1 VRIISRQKAIYFFL
15 SLGVCLA
22 GLAVAVGSGW
32 IILNWREGIRVF
44 LGIIFFGAIAAGLV
58 LNTIFLIREIRRNEQ
73 HDSFINAVT
82 HELKTPIAS
91 IRLYLQ
97 TLQRLDVEEA
107 QRRQF
112 YELML
117 LDTERLLH
125 TVEQVLKAGE
135 AAQKKSSPQRLPV
148 QFDVL
153 VRECMELARTRHHL
167 QTSDMEYRESL
178 PSSSLALENE
188 SLQKESQKEPSRNGA
203 GAQVLGDPEELR
215 TAVSNLLDNAVKY
228 SPDGVHIS
236 VELEAPDEERLV
248 LRVRDQGVG
257 IPPQEL
263 KRIFKRFYRVAQRS
277 LSQVKG
283 TGLGLFIVR
292 SIARKHGGRVFA
304 ESEGAGKGTTVTLEL
319 PRKELPRKEL
329 PRKELPE
336 KELPGKATV
345 S

>member
-15 SLGVCLA
+15 TLGVCLA
-22 GLAVAVGSGW
+22 AIAFAVGSGW

-44 LGIIFFGAIAAGLV
+44 LGIIFFGAIVAGLV
-58 LNTIFLIREIRRNEQ
+58 LNTIFLVRELRRNEQ

-97 TLQRLDVEEA
+97 TLQRLEVEEA

-117 LDTERLLH
+117 LDTERLMH

-135 AAQKKSSPQRLPV
+135 AAQKKTPSQRQPVEFSP
-148 QFDVL
+148 L

-167 QTSDMEYRESL
+167 QPSDLEYRES
-178 PSSSLALENE
+178 SSLNRGSSAGDV
-188 SLQKESQKEPSRNGA
+188 SQNSNVA
-203 GAQVLGDPEELR
+203 SVLGDPEELR

-236 VELEAPDEERLV
+236 VELEAPDDERLV
-248 LRVRDQGVG
+248 LRVRDRGVG
-257 IPPQEL
+257 IPEQEL
-263 KRIFKRFYRVAQRS
+263 KRIFKRFYRVTQRS
-277 LSQVKG
+277 LAQVKG

-319 PRKELPRKEL
+319 PRR
-329 PRKELPE
+329 
-336 KELPGKATV
+336 ATV
-345 S
+345 A